1 MPSLTSHSLR
11 RTFASR
17 LFAIGEGPWYVMAQM
32 GHATAELTL
41 AVYARPMGRRDGE
54 PERLRALVN
63 GAEIGTATD
72 SHDTIL
78 AFDDQPRRHD
88 EGESGRFA
96 ACSRTRPAGFEPATS
111 RSGGDLGKRDTAG
124 ETACLLGF
132 ASVRR
137 PADRGGYRPMEA
149 DTGNR
154 IGLLSNGGD
163 GLAVAVPAARGV
175 SVDA

>member
-1 MPSLTSHSLR
+1 
-11 RTFASR
+11 
-17 LFAIGEGPWYVMAQM
+17 
-32 GHATAELTL
+32 
-41 AVYARPMGRRDGE
+41 
-54 PERLRALVN
+54 
-63 GAEIGTATD
+63 
-72 SHDTIL
+72 
-78 AFDDQPRRHD
+78 
-88 EGESGRFA
+88 
-96 ACSRTRPAGFEPATS
+96 
-111 RSGGDLGKRDTAG
+111 
-124 ETACLLGF
+124 LLGF